1 MNIITKIKNEL
12 LIFSNPIIVNAVIY
26 TDENGKVRH
35 ENWGDDISY
44 YFLREIS
51 KRSIAIF
58 GNSSLAFRLNLKN
71 YLCIGSVID
80 MLCKENSEVWGSG
93 IIDEDKPLRIKPK
106 KVYAVRGPL
115 TRQKLL
121 AEGIECPEVYGDPAL
136 LVAKYYQPKVE
147 KKYKYGFISHV
158 SNLDKIK
165 EMSIDG
171 MLIKDRSDVLII
183 DLSKYDKWTDIPDQ
197 ICSCE
202 NIISGSLHG
211 LIMAE
216 AYKIPN
222 VWVEFGT
229 PLIGGHFKFHDFFL
243 SIDRNREQ
251 PVSIKNKQIDS
262 KVIDGALSS
271 WEPGSIDLQPLI
283 AACPFEIY
291 TPSEL
296 KL

>member
-1 MNIITKIKNEL
+1 MNRAIRLLFENLKLLFRPVVINAFVYYDPSGDIK
-12 LIFSNPIIVNAVIY
+12 
-26 TDENGKVRH
+26 H
-35 ENWGDDISY
+35 ENWGDDIN
-44 YFLREIS
+44 YFFLKDII
-51 KRSIAIF
+51 KRTVVMY
-58 GNSSLAFRLNLKN
+58 NRSSFANRLGLKN

-165 EMSIDG
+165 EMTIDG
-171 MLIKDRSDVLII
+171 MPIKDRSDIFII

-222 VWVEFGT
+222 VWVEFGK

-243 SIDRNREQ
+243 SIGRDREY

-262 KVIDGALSS
+262 KVIDEAFAS
-271 WEPGSIDLQPLI
+271 WQPGSIELRTLI
-283 AACPFEIY
+283 EACPFEIQ
-291 TPSEL
+291 L
-296 KL
+296 QR